1 MTQRKQK
8 LIHPRFQLKLIG
20 TFFFLACVSALFQ
33 VLLLHSSI
41 QELEPHLGERSA
53 AMIVL
58 LDELFRQ
65 NLLIAFAALAPLM
78 LVVGVLVTHRIAGPI
93 YRMERHL
100 EAIARGENPGECRIR
115 EGDEFHELCARL
127 NEAVN
132 ALQTRRAAPAPAPDE
147 QRRAA

>member
-8 LIHPRFQLKLIG
+8 LIHPRFQLKVIG

-33 VLLLHSSI
+33 GLLLHSSL

-58 LDELFRQ
+58 LDELFRK
-65 NLLIAFAALAPLM
+65 NLLLAFAALAPLM
-78 LVVGVLVTHRIAGPI
+78 LVVGVILTHRIAGPV

-100 EAIARGENPGECRIR
+100 EALARGENPGECRIR
-115 EGDEFHELCARL
+115 KDDEFQELCTRL
-127 NEAVN
+127 NEAVR
-132 ALQTRRAAPAPAPDE
+132 ALEARRPATPAAQERRAA
-147 QRRAA
+147 

>member
-8 LIHPRFQLKLIG
+8 LIAPRFQLKLIG

-33 VLLLHSSI
+33 ALMLHSSL

-53 AMIVL
+53 AMILL

-65 NLLIAFAALAPLM
+65 NLLIAFAALGPLM
-78 LVVGVLVTHRIAGPI
+78 LVVGVIITHRIAGPV

-115 EGDEFHELCARL
+115 KGDEFQELCTRI
-127 NEAVN
+127 NEAVR
-132 ALQTRRAAPAPAPDE
+132 ALEARRATAPQGQERRAA
-147 QRRAA
+147 